1 MADANFLQISQ
12 FFVFLKCKNSLNDR
26 MRSRIWLFSKVLY
39 FWVMVHRTP
48 DLKWS
53 ILIVNASEII
63 RAHASCWSERRVWQE
78 ETSVVV
84 ALRVASVRGWKQFGH
99 ATWLV
104 RRIDT
109 RTTRLLMTVITAL
122 LTTFPR
128 PRAVFSQC
136 RNSNI
141 MRALVRKTECQ
152 NSKPMNPAGRSYCT
166 ADNVKSVQRYSA

>member
-1 MADANFLQISQ
+1 MIGCEVVSGCFRRSCTFELWFTGLRTWSGLFWSSTQAKLSAHTPPADQSGVFGKKKRASSSRCGSQ
-12 FFVFLKCKNSLNDR
+12 ACADGSNL
-26 MRSRIWLFSKVLY
+26 
-39 FWVMVHRTP
+39 
-48 DLKWS
+48 
-53 ILIVNASEII
+53 
-63 RAHASCWSERRVWQE
+63 
-78 ETSVVV
+78 V
-84 ALRVASVRGWKQFGH
+84 AIH

-104 RRIDT
+104 RHIDT